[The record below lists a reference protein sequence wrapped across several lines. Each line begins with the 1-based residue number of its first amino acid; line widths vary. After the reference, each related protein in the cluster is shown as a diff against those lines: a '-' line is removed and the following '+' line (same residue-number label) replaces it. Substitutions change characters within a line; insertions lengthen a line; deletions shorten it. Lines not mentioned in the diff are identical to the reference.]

1 MNNALPTVEH
11 VKNQLLDL
19 AIAFGPRLLAA
30 LVIIALGVMVSRW
43 VGEWLARGV
52 ERIELEPPVRLLL
65 IRIARLLV
73 LLLFL
78 IMALQNLGVELLPL
92 IAGLGIAGAG
102 VALAMQGVLSNVA
115 AGLTI
120 IFTKPFRVGEYI
132 SIVAEEGRVE
142 TITLFSTT
150 LSHADRSRI
159 VIPNR
164 KIAGEILH
172 NFGTIRQL
180 DVTVGIAYNADLAAA
195 LATVSEV
202 LHHNPRVLQDPPPV
216 IQTTQL
222 GAWSVYIGVK
232 PWVSVPDYGPATG
245 EINQSIIAAFREHG
259 IEIPFP
265 RHDVRLMGGTVANP
279 AGA

>member
-43 VGEWLARGV
+43 IGEWLARGL

-65 IRIARLLV
+65 MRVARLLV

-92 IAGLGIAGAG
+92 IAGLGVAGAG
-102 VALAMQGVLSNVA
+102 VALATQGVLSNVA

-150 LSHADRSRI
+150 LSHIDRSRI

-180 DVTVGIAYNADLAAA
+180 DVTVGIAYDADIAAA

-202 LHHNPRVLQDPPPV
+202 LPPNPRVLQDPPPV

-222 GAWSVYIGVK
+222 GAWTVNIGVK

-245 EINQSIIAAFREHG
+245 EINQSIIAAFRERG

-265 RHDVRLMGGTVANP
+265 RHDVRLMGGTVPHP
-279 AGA
+279 ASA